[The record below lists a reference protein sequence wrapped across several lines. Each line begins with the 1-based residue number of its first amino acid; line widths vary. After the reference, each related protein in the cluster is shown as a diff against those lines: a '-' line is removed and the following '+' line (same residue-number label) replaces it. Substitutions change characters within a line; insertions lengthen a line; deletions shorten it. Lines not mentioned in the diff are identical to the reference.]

1 MSVLWF
7 IWIIYSSI
15 NISKHHWHVKKVL
28 KHLYRAGLYA
38 KAEKC
43 KFHFKLVEYLEYILS
58 LSGLTMSDDKVKII
72 QDWPKPKKVKIIQSF
87 LGFTNFY
94 CQFIFNYSDIVIL
107 LKCLTQ
113 KDIPWKFNSSCHDAF
128 NSLKRAFISAPI
140 LTY

>member
-15 NISKHHWHVKKVL
+15 NISKHHWHVKKYSSISTELAFML
-28 KHLYRAGLYA
+28 KQRNVN
-38 KAEKC
+38 
-43 KFHFKLVEYLEYILS
+43 FHFKLVEYLGYILS